1 MSISPTADVGID
13 VTSNGKSSGKLVVG
27 LKEAAR
33 MLDIS
38 ERKAWQLQ
46 ADGEIE
52 SFKIGRSLK
61 FPVRSL
67 EAYVEA
73 KVEEASNE

>member
-13 VTSNGKSSGKLVVG
+13 VKSNGASNPKLLVG

-33 MLDIS
+33 MLDVS

-61 FPVRSL
+61 FPVKGL
-67 EAYVEA
+67 EEYVES
-73 KVEEASNE
+73 KIREASNE